1 MAYRMMSHVAI
12 VGRMMNTFV
21 HGREQRIVITN
32 LIPRVVKKSVY
43 TAHAQVCGL
52 VERGV
57 SRFLLT
63 KDTNPCMCEGFP
75 PILIGNDR
83 MCGAPPL

>member
-21 HGREQRIVITN
+21 HGQEQRIVITN

-63 KDTNPCMCEGFP
+63 VRYVCIEWIFLFC
-75 PILIGNDR
+75 LICR
-83 MCGAPPL
+83 I

>member
-21 HGREQRIVITN
+21 HNREQHIVITN
-32 LIPRVVKKSVY
+32 LIPCVVKKSVY

-63 KDTNPCMCEGFP
+63 VRYVCIEWIFLFC
-75 PILIGNDR
+75 LICR
-83 MCGAPPL
+83 I